1 MPTTPP
7 PAAEHQPEHQPEH
20 LPEHPQEH
28 LPEHHQEHHAEH
40 HPHKSVAAM
49 EDQLNFAWRNF
60 EDQQAIIRAAD
71 LKAGYLVTFLLFF
84 DASTIPLGEQV
95 FPKLRWTANAAGAA
109 GLLYLVSYCSLALG
123 FVWSLYLISHVLMPR
138 IARHH
143 KSPRQGS
150 ELLYYE
156 HVARHQ
162 DSERYFSAVSSS
174 TPEQLLRNVTDQ
186 VFELAQ
192 ICKSKIDS
200 LRQFST
206 SFKWTLVAWCVSTA
220 IGFWI
225 MRLH

>member
-1 MPTTPP
+1 MSANLSITEEGEL
-7 PAAEHQPEHQPEH
+7 AA
-20 LPEHPQEH
+20 
-28 LPEHHQEHHAEH
+28 
-40 HPHKSVAAM
+40 KAAV
-49 EDQLNFAWRNF
+49 EDRLNFAWRNF

-84 DASTIPLGEQV
+84 GASTIPLGESV
-95 FPKLRWTANAAGAA
+95 FPKLHRTADIVGVVSGLYLFTYA
-109 GLLYLVSYCSLALG
+109 GLAVT

-143 KSPRQGS
+143 EKPPAGS

-156 HVARHQ
+156 HVIRHK
-162 DSERYFSAVSSS
+162 DSQHYFAAMASA

-200 LRQFST
+200 LRAFST
-206 SFKWTLVAWCVSTA
+206 SFKWTLLFWCISTGL
-220 IGFWI
+220 GFWVT
-225 MRLH
+225 RWR

>member
-1 MPTTPP
+1 MSNPP
-7 PAAEHQPEHQPEH
+7 LPLTEH
-20 LPEHPQEH
+20 
-28 LPEHHQEHHAEH
+28 H
-40 HPHKSVAAM
+40 HPHKSVATM

-84 DASTIPLGEQV
+84 AASTIPLGEQV
-95 FPKLRWTANAAGAA
+95 FPKLRWTANAAGLA
-109 GLLYLVSYCSLALG
+109 GLLYLITYCSLALG
-123 FVWSLYLISHVLMPR
+123 FVRSLYLISHVLMPR

-143 KSPRQGS
+143 QSPREGS

-156 HVARHQ
+156 HVARHR
-162 DSERYFSAVSSS
+162 DSSHYFGAVASS
-174 TPEQLLRNVTDQ
+174 TPDQLLRNVTDQ

-200 LRQFST
+200 LRQFSA
-206 SFKWTLVAWCVSTA
+206 SFKWTLVAWCVSTG

>member
-1 MPTTPP
+1 
-7 PAAEHQPEHQPEH
+7 
-20 LPEHPQEH
+20 
-28 LPEHHQEHHAEH
+28 
-40 HPHKSVAAM
+40 M

-84 DASTIPLGEQV
+84 AASTIPLGEQV
-95 FPKLRWTANAAGAA
+95 FPKLHWTATAAGVA
-109 GLLYLVSYCSLALG
+109 GVFYLVTYCGLAAG

-143 KSPRQGS
+143 QTPRQGS

-156 HVARHQ
+156 HVSRHR
-162 DSERYFSAVSSS
+162 DSSHYFEAVSSS

-186 VFELAQ
+186 VYELSQ

-206 SFKWTLVAWCVSTA
+206 SFKWTLMAWCVSTA

>member
-1 MPTTPP
+1 LADCAATPQAAARDGTRSRNVLNSPP
-7 PAAEHQPEHQPEH
+7 PAAEHPT
-20 LPEHPQEH
+20 
-28 LPEHHQEHHAEH
+28 
-40 HPHKSVAAM
+40 HKSIATM

-84 DASTIPLGEQV
+84 AASTIPLGEQV
-95 FPKLRWTANAAGAA
+95 FPKLRWTANAAGIA
-109 GLLYLVSYCSLALG
+109 GVLYLITYGGLALG

-138 IARHH
+138 VARHH
-143 KSPRQGS
+143 QSPRAGC

-156 HVARHQ
+156 HVARHE
-162 DSERYFSAVSSS
+162 DSSHYFAAVSSA
-174 TPEQLLRNVTDQ
+174 TPEQLLRNVSDQ
-186 VFELAQ
+186 VYELSQ

-206 SFKWTLVAWCVSTA
+206 SFKWTLMAWCVSTA